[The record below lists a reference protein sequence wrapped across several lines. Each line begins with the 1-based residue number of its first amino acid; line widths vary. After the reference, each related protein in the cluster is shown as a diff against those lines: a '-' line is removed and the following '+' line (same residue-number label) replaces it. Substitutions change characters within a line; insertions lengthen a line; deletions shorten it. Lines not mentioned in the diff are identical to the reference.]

1 MDNKTKQFL
10 KSNLNRF
17 DNKSNDLSNKINFDE
32 LKTESMIES
41 DNNIDTSD
49 EKDNFEQSSSGEM
62 NEESSNDLDSS
73 EKTTRLNKI
82 KTYYFLFLK
91 HYNLLFC
98 LIKCII
104 PNKSF
109 SYNVKK
115 IFDMSPD
122 LLRNYRKVI
131 YINF

>member
-1 MDNKTKQFL
+1 MKQFL

-17 DNKSNDLSNKINFDE
+17 DNKSNDLSNKINFRE

-62 NEESSNDLDSS
+62 NEESSNDLYSP

-82 KTYYFLFLK
+82 KTYYFF
-91 HYNLLFC
+91 
-98 LIKCII
+98 
-104 PNKSF
+104 
-109 SYNVKK
+109 
-115 IFDMSPD
+115 IF
-122 LLRNYRKVI
+122 
-131 YINF
+131 